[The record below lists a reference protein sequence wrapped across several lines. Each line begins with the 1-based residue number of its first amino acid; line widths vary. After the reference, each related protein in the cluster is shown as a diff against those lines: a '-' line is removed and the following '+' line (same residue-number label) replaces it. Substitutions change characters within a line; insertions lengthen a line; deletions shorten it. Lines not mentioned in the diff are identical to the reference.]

1 MDNIIERL
9 AALMALAS
17 KDETRHHLC
26 GINITPNNEDKEW
39 ILRVTDGHMGAIEP
53 VSGEGLPEL
62 PGSIFIP
69 RESWPVLKAAAKEII
84 LTFVVDESNKAL
96 LVNGSH
102 WIKYN
107 TEGDLGKFP
116 NLDAVYP
123 KKIGVHA
130 ISFNAQYLA
139 TIQKALSNKK
149 HSPVHI
155 YFKDCS
161 TPMTVKCDEREAVL
175 MPCRGLK

>member
-84 LTFVVDESNKAL
+84 L
-96 LVNGSH
+96 
-102 WIKYN
+102 KYT
-107 TEGDLGKFP
+107 TEGGLGKFP

-161 TPMTVKCDEREAVL
+161 TPMTVKCDEREAGL